1 MTKEERMNMQDHSHI
16 GSDSTFRDG
25 WIQGAARAFFV
36 SAYADHCEEADSTDN
51 DLTEDERKERSSL
64 PRPGAGGDWDDY
76 APETPPNA
84 YALAGEL
91 WAMLEHENGCS
102 VYVLANH
109 AAAADNPCQRC
120 RGRGQACKLPGVMS
134 AYFEECEECNGRGST
149 SEVDSEEFGSDLAMQ
164 AMGHGV
170 SWFDDHKRFELKV
183 PHVECNQCTF
193 DANAYAEDES

>member
-1 MTKEERMNMQDHSHI
+1 MQDHSHI

-51 DLTEDERKERSSL
+51 ELTEDERDERSSL
-64 PRPGAGGDWDDY
+64 PRPGADEDWNDY

-91 WAMLEHENGCS
+91 WAMLEHANGCS
-102 VYVLANH
+102 VYVLAER
-109 AAAADNPCQRC
+109 AAKAD
-120 RGRGQACKLPGVMS
+120 GTDTADDGKGGV
-134 AYFEECEECNGRGST
+134 
-149 SEVDSEEFGSDLAMQ
+149 DPEEFGSDLAMQ

-170 SWFDDHKRFELKV
+170 SWFDDHKRFDLKV
-183 PHVECNQCTF
+183 PHLECGQCTF
-193 DANAYAEDES
+193 DVNAYAAGES